1 MAAASH
7 ASSRTA
13 RGNHYSCSLSAVLI
27 ARVQAYGGEEA
38 VAEMLRL
45 GGSDRT
51 PEYLLEAS
59 NWISYD
65 EMLALWRAG
74 AQVTHHPQLSRA
86 VGEDAARRL
95 NASPVAAVLRSLGS
109 PEEVYRRIAATAT
122 KFSVTAKLD
131 AIEVGPGFATLTAVA
146 AEGFPRAADHCA
158 WTSGLLTQPPVL
170 FGLAPARVQHD
181 ECAALGAESCRY
193 HLTWETAEVH
203 ANADPAAR

>member
-45 GGSDRT
+45 AGSDRT

-74 AQVTHHPQLSRA
+74 AQMTHHPQLSRA

-109 PEEVYRRIAATAT
+109 PENVYRQVATAT
-122 KFSVTAKLD
+122 TKFSLVAKLD
-131 AIEVGPGFATLTAVA
+131 VVDAKPGFAEVVGEFGA
-146 AEGFPRAADHCA
+146 A
-158 WTSGLLTQPPVL
+158 Q
-170 FGLAPARVQHD
+170 
-181 ECAALGAESCRY
+181 
-193 HLTWETAEVH
+193 
-203 ANADPAAR
+203 

>member
-45 GGSDRT
+45 AGSDRT

-74 AQVTHHPQLSRA
+74 AQMTHHPQLSRLPFLQHLP
-86 VGEDAARRL
+86 RL
-95 NASPVAAVLRSLGS
+95 LCYDVAHVHTGPVQ
-109 PEEVYRRIAATAT
+109 EKEAT
-122 KFSVTAKLD
+122 
-131 AIEVGPGFATLTAVA
+131 GWTLW
-146 AEGFPRAADHCA
+146 R
-158 WTSGLLTQPPVL
+158 WWI
-170 FGLAPARVQHD
+170 R
-181 ECAALGAESCRY
+181 
-193 HLTWETAEVH
+193 
-203 ANADPAAR
+203 